1 MSKSKSKP
9 MMLDVTRLLQDSSL
23 MSMEQKG
30 AFLTMLCLQHQN
42 GFITQDQMKS
52 ICIAYGEHMQSICIA
67 YGEIWLYEPLV
78 ESMQKQSEYSLN
90 RKRNATSKKK
100 TLVIPDSNSN
110 SSGEA
115 YGEHMVSICEKYA
128 LSTNINNSINSI
140 NSNIINNNTNTNI
153 NIIKTK
159 KNKKQGK
166 PESVLQ
172 VLEYFSTIDGSESD
186 ANEFYDYYQSNGWK
200 VGRTPM
206 VDWLSSARNWM
217 RRKSQYKNQN
227 QYQKSNESTSSK
239 NGRFAISDAER
250 ILQQANDI
258 ASQSNH

>member
-1 MSKSKSKP
+1 MSKSKP

-30 AFLTMLCLQHQN
+30 VFLTMLCTQHQN

-67 YGEIWLYEPLV
+67 YGDIWLYEPLV
-78 ESMQKQSEYSLN
+78 ESMQKQSEYSMN

-100 TLVIPDSNSN
+100 PLVIPDSNSN

-115 YGEHMVSICEKYA
+115 YGEHMVSICETDA
-128 LSTNINNSINSI
+128 LSTNSNIYIDNNINSI
-140 NSNIINNNTNTNI
+140 NNIN

-172 VLEYFSTIDGSESD
+172 VMEYFSTIDGTEPD

-217 RRKSQYKNQN
+217 RRKSNFKNQN
-227 QYQKSNESTSSK
+227 NKSNESTTSK

-250 ILQQANDI
+250 ILRQANDI
-258 ASQSNH
+258 ASHSNH

>member
-1 MSKSKSKP
+1 
-9 MMLDVTRLLQDSSL
+9 

-30 AFLTMLCLQHQN
+30 AFFTMLCIQHQN
-42 GFITQDQMKS
+42 GFITSDQMKS

-67 YGEIWLYEPLV
+67 YGEVWLYEPLL
-78 ESMQKQSEYSLN
+78 ETMQKQSEYSLN

-100 TLVIPDSNSN
+100 TLVVQYSIPNP
-110 SSGEA
+110 SGEA
-115 YGEHMVSICEKYA
+115 YATHMVSICENDV
-128 LSTNINNSINSI
+128 LSTNINNSIN
-140 NSNIINNNTNTNI
+140 NNINNNI

-172 VLEYFSTIDGSESD
+172 VIEYFSTIGGTDAD

-206 VDWLSSARNWM
+206 VDWLSSARNWI
-217 RRKSQYKNQN
+217 RRKSNFKNQN
-227 QYQKSNESTSSK
+227 QKTNESTTSK
-239 NGRFAISDAER
+239 NGRFTISDAER

-258 ASQSNH
+258 ASQQNH

>member
-1 MSKSKSKP
+1 

-67 YGEIWLYEPLV
+67 YGDVWMYEPLL
-78 ESMQKQSEYSLN
+78 ESMQKQSEYSMN

-100 TLVIPDSNSN
+100 PLVIPDSNST

-115 YGEHMVSICEKYA
+115 YAEHMVSICEKYE
-128 LSTNINNSINSI
+128 LSTNSNIYIDNNINSI
-140 NSNIINNNTNTNI
+140 NNIN

-186 ANEFYDYYQSNGWK
+186 ANEFYDYYSSNGWK

-217 RRKSQYKNQN
+217 RRKSNFKNHN
-227 QYQKSNESTSSK
+227 NKSNESTTSK

-258 ASQSNH
+258 ASQQNH

>member
-1 MSKSKSKP
+1 MNRSKSKP
-9 MMLDVTRLLQDSSL
+9 MILDVAGLLQDSSL

-30 AFLTMLCLQHQN
+30 AFFTMLCIQHQN
-42 GFITQDQMKS
+42 GFITQEQMKSICTTYGEHMHS
-52 ICIAYGEHMQSICIA
+52 ICIAYGEVYC
-67 YGEIWLYEPLV
+67 YEPLLKT
-78 ESMQKQSEYSLN
+78 MQKQSEYAMN

-100 TLVIPDSNSN
+100 ELVLPDSNPK
-110 SSGEA
+110 SSDEA
-115 YGEHMVSICEKYA
+115 YAEHMVSICEIDA
-128 LSTNINNSINSI
+128 LSINNNNSINNNI
-140 NSNIINNNTNTNI
+140 N

-172 VLEYFSTIDGSESD
+172 VIEYFSTIDGTDAD

-200 VGRTPM
+200 VGRTAM

-217 RRKSQYKNQN
+217 RRKSNFKNQN
-227 QYQKSNESTSSK
+227 QKVNESTTSK
-239 NGRFAISDAER
+239 NGRFALSDAER

>member
-1 MSKSKSKP
+1 
-9 MMLDVTRLLQDSSL
+9 
-23 MSMEQKG
+23 
-30 AFLTMLCLQHQN
+30 
-42 GFITQDQMKS
+42 
-52 ICIAYGEHMQSICIA
+52 
-67 YGEIWLYEPLV
+67 
-78 ESMQKQSEYSLN
+78 
-90 RKRNATSKKK
+90 
-100 TLVIPDSNSN
+100 VIPDSNSI

-115 YGEHMVSICEKYA
+115 YAEHMVSICENDA
-128 LSTNINNSINSI
+128 LSTNINNSIN
-140 NSNIINNNTNTNI
+140 NNI

-172 VLEYFSTIDGSESD
+172 VIEYFSTIDGSESD

-217 RRKSQYKNQN
+217 RRKSNFKNQN
-227 QYQKSNESTSSK
+227 HKSNETNTSSK

-258 ASQSNH
+258 ASQQNH

>member
-1 MSKSKSKP
+1 MFKSKSKP

-30 AFLTMLCLQHQN
+30 SFLTMLCIQHQN

-67 YGEIWLYEPLV
+67 YGDVWMYEPLL
-78 ESMQKQSEYSLN
+78 ESMQKQSEYSMN

-100 TLVIPDSNSN
+100 PLVIPSSNST
-110 SSGEA
+110 SSDEA
-115 YGEHMVSICEKYA
+115 YGEHMVSICETDA
-128 LSTNINNSINSI
+128 LHTNINNSINSNSI
-140 NSNIINNNTNTNI
+140 NSINNNI

-172 VLEYFSTIDGSESD
+172 VLEYFSTIDGTESD
-186 ANEFYDYYQSNGWK
+186 ANEFYDYYSSNGWK

-217 RRKSQYKNQN
+217 RRKSTYKNQN
-227 QYQKSNESTSSK
+227 QNQKANESTTSK
-239 NGRFAISDAER
+239 NGRFTITDAER

-258 ASQSNH
+258 ASQQNH

>member
-9 MMLDVTRLLQDSSL
+9 MMIDVSKLLQDSSL

-30 AFLTMLCLQHQN
+30 AFFTMLCIQHQN
-42 GFITQDQMKS
+42 GFISSDQMKS

-67 YGEIWLYEPLV
+67 YGEVWMYEPLL
-78 ESMQKQSEYSLN
+78 ETMQKQKEYSMN

-100 TLVIPDSNSN
+100 ELVFPNSN
-110 SSGEA
+110 QIKSDEA
-115 YGEHMVSICEKYA
+115 YAEHMVSICETDA
-128 LSTNINNSINSI
+128 LSTNINNSINS
-140 NSNIINNNTNTNI
+140 NINNNI

-172 VLEYFSTIDGSESD
+172 VIEYFSTIDGTDAD
-186 ANEFYDYYQSNGWK
+186 ANEFYDYYSSNGWK

-217 RRKSQYKNQN
+217 RRKSNFKNQN
-227 QYQKSNESTSSK
+227 QNQKTNESTTSK
-239 NGRFAISDAER
+239 NGRFVISDAER

-258 ASQSNH
+258 ASQQNH

>member
-23 MSMEQKG
+23 MTMEQKG
-30 AFLTMLCLQHQN
+30 VFLTMLCTQHQN

-67 YGEIWLYEPLV
+67 YGDNWCYEPLL

-90 RKRNATSKKK
+90 RKRNATSRKKS
-100 TLVIPDSNSN
+100 LVIPDSNSN
-110 SSGEA
+110 SSDEA

-128 LSTNINNSINSI
+128 LSTN
-140 NSNIINNNTNTNI
+140 SNIYIDNNINTNNNIN
-153 NIIKTK
+153 NIIKKEK
-159 KNKKQGK
+159 KKKQGK

-172 VLEYFSTIDGSESD
+172 VIEYFSTIDGTDAD

-217 RRKSQYKNQN
+217 RRKSNFKNHN
-227 QYQKSNESTSSK
+227 HKSNESTTSK

-258 ASQSNH
+258 ASQQNH

>member
-9 MMLDVTRLLQDSSL
+9 MIIDVSRLLQDSSL

-30 AFLTMLCLQHQN
+30 AFFTMLCIQHQN

-67 YGEIWLYEPLV
+67 YGEVWMYEPLL
-78 ESMQKQSEYSLN
+78 EMMHKQSEYSLN

-100 TLVIPDSNSN
+100 TLVIPDSNSI

-115 YGEHMVSICEKYA
+115 YGEHMQSICENDA
-128 LSTNINNSINSI
+128 LSTNNNIYIDNNINT
-140 NSNIINNNTNTNI
+140 NNNIN

-172 VLEYFSTIDGSESD
+172 VIEYFSTIDGTDAD

-217 RRKSQYKNQN
+217 RRKSNFKNQN
-227 QYQKSNESTSSK
+227 QKTNESTTSK
-239 NGRFAISDAER
+239 NGRFIISDAER
-250 ILQQANDI
+250 ILRQANDI
-258 ASQSNH
+258 ASQQNN

>member
-1 MSKSKSKP
+1 MLKSKSKP

-30 AFLTMLCLQHQN
+30 SFLTMLCIQHQN

-67 YGEIWLYEPLV
+67 YGEVWLYEPLL
-78 ESMQKQSEYSLN
+78 ESMQKQSEYSMN
-90 RKRNATSKKK
+90 RKRNATSRKKP
-100 TLVIPDSNSN
+100 LVIPDSNSI
-110 SSGEA
+110 SSDEA
-115 YGEHMVSICEKYA
+115 YAEHMVSICENYA
-128 LSTNINNSINSI
+128 LSTN
-140 NSNIINNNTNTNI
+140 SNIYIDNNINTNNNIN

-172 VLEYFSTIDGSESD
+172 VIEYFSTIDGSESD
-186 ANEFYDYYQSNGWK
+186 ANEFYDYYSSNGWK

-217 RRKSQYKNQN
+217 RRKSNYKNQN
-227 QYQKSNESTSSK
+227 QNQKANESTTSK

-250 ILQQANDI
+250 ILRQANDI
-258 ASQSNH
+258 ASQQNH